1 MVGLRNVED
10 LMPSALSGECGSASA
25 SPPSRWTRDHS
36 LRRADDGAR
45 PDHGRRHQRS
55 DHQAQGGDPRDV
67 GGDHARHG
75 ERVQDRRPD
84 RHALPGEIQA
94 VGTPDE
100 IRGCDNPI
108 VQQFIHGR
116 AGSDPGGRVRA
127 MSSGF
132 GVRVWRVRS
141 TPNSRLRTLNW
152 ISRRLNASD
161 DDRA

>member
-1 MVGLRNVED
+1 MRKRVGLARAIAMDPEIILYDEPTTGLDPIMADVIND
-10 LMPSALSGECGSASA
+10 LIIK
-25 SPPSRWTRDHS
+25 
-36 LRRADDGAR
+36 LRE
-45 PDHGRRHQRS
+45 
-55 DHQAQGGDPRDV
+55 GDPRDV

-116 AGSDPGGRVRA
+116 AVGPIGWTCEGDE
-127 MSSGF
+127 F
-132 GVRVWRVRS
+132 GVRVRS
-141 TPNSRLRTLNW
+141 LESWVLPAPGSGTLNW
-152 ISRRLNASD
+152 IQGGSMRQMTTELKVGIFIIWRCWSWPT
-161 DDRA
+161 